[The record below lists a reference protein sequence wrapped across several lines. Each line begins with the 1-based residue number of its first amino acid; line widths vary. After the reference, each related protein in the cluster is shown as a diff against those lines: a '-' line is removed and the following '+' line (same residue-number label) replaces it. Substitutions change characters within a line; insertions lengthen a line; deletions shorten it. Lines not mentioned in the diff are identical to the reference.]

1 MTDQRPENASPTVTA
16 LIAATLLLAAFYLA
30 WPIYR
35 ATLPMEID
43 VNEPWNANFSDAA
56 WHKNGQPLYPKPDGL
71 LVNNYPPLSFYL
83 VGGIASIAGDP
94 IAVGRWIS
102 LFAVFALAAGTAAC
116 VRALGGSWLAAIA
129 AAVWLL
135 ATFARFFESYV
146 GMNDPHLFAL
156 AVMVGALA
164 WLIRRQKKGKAVEP
178 AILLMVL
185 TGFFKH
191 NLLAVPVAS
200 LAWLAMSN
208 RRQAARAATVG
219 VGAAAVGLTLCGMI
233 YGGDFFR
240 QLFGAPRETSFL
252 RAVAGLGR
260 LQWIGPALVI
270 FAIWAWDQRR
280 SRWDSAARFAA
291 IFVAVAFML
300 FFVQEMGAGVDDNAQ
315 FELAVAAAVGLAL
328 AFDRLDVIPTVRRV
342 GLNRSRAAVLLIL
355 FIRLLISSH
364 SEPYL
369 LAFSGAFRENLRER
383 ATVTSA
389 ETARVAAIPGPI
401 VCFAWKP
408 SLRDPGDRTREEI
421 FWRAIAFPDGGPS
434 ESITVTP
441 AMTIGR
447 RAGKPFVFDAF
458 AADQRVKLG
467 KISLDALKR
476 RLNREG
482 VHFVPVDHRV
492 LTGRN

>member
-1 MTDQRPENASPTVTA
+1 MVF
-16 LIAATLLLAAFYLA
+16 IAAMFLLGAFYLA

-43 VNEPWNANFSDAA
+43 VNEPWNANFADAA

-83 VGGIASIAGDP
+83 VGGIASITGDA
-94 IAVGRWIS
+94 IAVGRWLS
-102 LFAVFALAAGTAAC
+102 LFAVVALAAGAAAC
-116 VRALGGSWLAAIA
+116 VRWLGSSWLAAIV

-156 AVMVGALA
+156 AIMVWALV
-164 WLIRRQKKGKAVEP
+164 WFIRRHKNGRAVEP

-185 TGFFKH
+185 AGFFKH
-191 NLLAVPVAS
+191 NLFAVPIAS
-200 LAWLAMSN
+200 LAWLAVSN
-208 RRQAARAATVG
+208 RRQAARAVAVG
-219 VGAAAVGLTLCGMI
+219 AGAAAIGLTLCGI
-233 YGGDFFR
+233 LYGGDFFR
-240 QLFGAPRETSFL
+240 QLFGMPREYSIA

-260 LQWIGPALVI
+260 LQWIGPALVM
-270 FAIWAWDQRR
+270 FLIW
-280 SRWDSAARFAA
+280 RWDERQDEETGRPENPAALAA
-291 IFVAVAFML
+291 IFIAVAFIL
-300 FFVQEMGAGVDDNAQ
+300 CFVQEMGAGVDDNAQ

-328 AFDRLDVIPTVRRV
+328 AFDRLDVIPMVRRV
-342 GLNRSRAAVLLIL
+342 GLNRGRLAVLLIL
-355 FIRLLISSH
+355 FIRLLISSR

-369 LAFSGAFRENLRER
+369 LAFSSEFRENLCRQT
-383 ATVTSA
+383 TVTSA

-408 SLRDPGDRTREEI
+408 SFRDPADRTREEI
-421 FWRAIAFPDGGPS
+421 FWRSLAFPDGGPA
-434 ESITVTP
+434 ESIVVTP
-441 AMTIGR
+441 AMTVCR

-467 KISLDALKR
+467 KISLEELKR
-476 RLNREG
+476 RLDREG
-482 VHFVPVDHRV
+482 IHFAPVDHRV